1 MRCCKERRRLRPLIE
16 YSRMAYR
23 FRNTAVIGRT
33 KNVNAHIKKVLGM
46 QIANK
51 VLQMTQTALGSF
63 GISLSHNGLVPVYGS
78 LPVVRARFGRL
89 STGVSAL
96 PDNN

>member
-1 MRCCKERRRLRPLIE
+1 
-16 YSRMAYR
+16 
-23 FRNTAVIGRT
+23 
-33 KNVNAHIKKVLGM
+33 M

-63 GISLSHNGLVPVYGS
+63 GVSLSHNGLVPIYGS

-89 STGVSAL
+89 STGVSNL
-96 PDNN
+96 PRHERLLVCSSFHEPILTQE